1 MRKIV
6 LTFGL
11 IAGSILAAMMWLTL
25 PFLERISFEKGAIL
39 GYTSMV
45 LAFLMVFFGVRSYR
59 ENVGRGRVTFGRALV
74 VGLLI
79 TAIASA
85 CYVLS
90 WEVMSHQFMPDFAD
104 KYAARA
110 IEEAKASGATQSEVA
125 EQVRKMSEF
134 KEMYKNPVINV
145 ALTLI
150 EPLPVGIL
158 FALVAA
164 GTLSRKRPQAGG
176 SAPAMKGA

>member
-11 IAGSILAAMMWLTL
+11 AAGAVLAAMMLLTL
-25 PFLERISFEKGAIL
+25 PFQERIGFEKGLIV

-45 LAFLMVFFGVRSYR
+45 LALLMVFLGVRSYR
-59 ENVGRGRVTFGRALV
+59 ENVGGGGVTFGRALV

-79 TAIASA
+79 AAIASV
-85 CYVLS
+85 CYVGA
-90 WEVMSHQFMPDFAD
+90 WEVISHQFMPDFAD

-110 IEEAKASGATQSEVA
+110 IEKAKASGATDAQVA
-125 EQVRKMSEF
+125 EQIRQMSGL
-134 KEMYKNPVINV
+134 KEMYKNPLIRYS
-145 ALTLI
+145 LTLI

-164 GTLSRKRPQAGG
+164 GTLRRKGSQAGG